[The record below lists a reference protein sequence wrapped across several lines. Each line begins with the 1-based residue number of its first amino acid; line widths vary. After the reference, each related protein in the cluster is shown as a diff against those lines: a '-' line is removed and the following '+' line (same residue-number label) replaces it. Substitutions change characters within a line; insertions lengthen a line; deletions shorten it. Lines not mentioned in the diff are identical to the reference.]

1 MIPPVRLSWGPASSR
16 IFSAC
21 TFAAAGAP
29 WYKKSDEHIG
39 FSMYPPLWPIY
50 EIIVS
55 NQYHAFFS
63 SRCPG
68 WNFNGSRN
76 MANRLRL
83 FHLDHEFF
91 HLNNFVWVFYHTVFW
106 LPLLSIEYRL
116 SDFLLPWCCHSK
128 KADQKY
134 TCVQFISLKWYYTIS
149 FELSRVSF
157 VHELFRR
164 RFNLQSIEF

>member
-1 MIPPVRLSWGPASSR
+1 MACLRNR
-16 IFSAC
+16 IRKQ
-21 TFAAAGAP
+21 
-29 WYKKSDEHIG
+29 KKSLLFPRIEKTTG
-39 FSMYPPLWPIY
+39 TRKPFRIY
-50 EIIVS
+50 SSNPAVGTDLVLEAALGTLFLLVLCPKTLEIRAFLAS
-55 NQYHAFFS
+55 N
-63 SRCPG
+63 P
-68 WNFNGSRN
+68 NK
-76 MANRLRL
+76 MEL
-83 FHLDHEFF
+83 FPLDHEFF